1 MSTLEVSARLL
12 PCSAAHL
19 LRQHGITRRQILLG
33 AVGLDEVELTGPE
46 LLTAEDLDDRL
57 LRIGK
62 KVFRLVLT

>member
-1 MSTLEVSARLL
+1 
-12 PCSAAHL
+12 
-19 LRQHGITRRQILLG
+19 
-33 AVGLDEVELTGPE
+33 VGLDEVELTGPE